1 MNDSLFITTYFD
13 EDVHVLVAELLS
25 RRGYR
30 ALTTRDAGQLGEL
43 DIDQLAYAAGRG
55 MAIVTHNRRDFEEL
69 HRQYI
74 DAERSH
80 AGIIIAAH
88 SPPYELARRLFRLL
102 DTLSEDEM
110 QNQLIYI

>member
-1 MNDSLFITTYFD
+1 MNDNLFIATYLD
-13 EDVHVLVAELLS
+13 EDVHVLVGELLS

-30 ALTTRDAGQLGEL
+30 ALTTRDAGQLSKL
-43 DIDQLAYAAGRG
+43 DIDQLAYAAARG

-74 DAERSH
+74 DAGQSH
-80 AGIIIAAH
+80 AGIIIAAQ

-102 DTLSEDEM
+102 NALSEDEM
-110 QNQLIYI
+110 RNQLIYI